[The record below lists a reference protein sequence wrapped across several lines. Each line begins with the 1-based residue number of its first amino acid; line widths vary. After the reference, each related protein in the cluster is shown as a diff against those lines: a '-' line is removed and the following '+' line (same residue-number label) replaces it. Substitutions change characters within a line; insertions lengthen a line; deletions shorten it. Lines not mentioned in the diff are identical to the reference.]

1 MFSPGI
7 DKEERIV
14 HLPLCV
20 QIQCDWVLR
29 LSTSG
34 KGCYISAKFDANK
47 LQKLYLARSSTFT
60 FSCTSC
66 LGQNNVCPKNFDV
79 KTNAFFLNICKE
91 SPLFQFC

>member
-47 LQKLYLARSSTFT
+47 LQKLYLARSYLLSLSVVLVVSVKIMFVPRTFM
-60 FSCTSC
+60 SR
-66 LGQNNVCPKNFDV
+66 QMH
-79 KTNAFFLNICKE
+79 FF
-91 SPLFQFC
+91 